1 MDLHRND
8 WPRLAS
14 FQLDPIFTYSS
25 EDIFAHASGV
35 NMVSWNFINIP
46 KNPNDLFNVEIAK
59 YMFLL
64 IVALVF
70 VHVDSQTKHVL
81 LFTSTQNC
89 AFCGSLCSESC
100 ALNNLSPAR
109 LLKSSQIWIC
119 PSLSSW
125 QIMYVL

>member
-46 KNPNDLFNVEIAK
+46 NDLFVEIAK
-59 YMFLL
+59 YYLAIEDVHSLL
-64 IVALVF
+64 A
-70 VHVDSQTKHVL
+70 
-81 LFTSTQNC
+81 
-89 AFCGSLCSESC
+89 
-100 ALNNLSPAR
+100 
-109 LLKSSQIWIC
+109 IC
-119 PSLSSW
+119 FF
-125 QIMYVL
+125 